1 MSLLC
6 GKNPALEALKSVQ
19 DSIKTALASKKA
31 GLATLTSKL
40 AEAKSKAESLVAS
53 LPNLSSFQA
62 ELAALAGATPEQVAQ
77 FKAKWDGKVAE
88 IDSLISKATGAISGL
103 ANLDFCKDVPNV
115 KMDAATGETVEEAKE
130 APTPNVAPAKAE
142 PVVETVVA
150 KSETV
155 SSGESGAIPD
165 DIESKY
171 ETLVV
176 TPFQDQVRSNLWK
189 DAHEKLQ
196 TELALKKSPGYY
208 KAVLKRN
215 TWTTDAELLAK
226 ADSPEEAELMRSIES
241 AKLKRRAADVIK
253 TAVDGYFKYR
263 VKIIYQENMYW
274 SEVKQFGNT
283 RLKLA
288 DPGDPIWQH
297 MQDIR
302 PWLVKTDEIINANAE
317 VVKLHAKYMS
327 NTS

>member
-88 IDSLISKATGAISGL
+88 LDSLVSKVTGTISGL
-103 ANLDFCKDVPNV
+103 ADIDFCKDVPNV
-115 KMDAATGETVEEAKE
+115 KMDPATGETVEEAKE

-142 PVVETVVA
+142 PVEPTVVV

-155 SSGESGAIPD
+155 TSGKSEVVPVTAQTEYDELVSRPYRQTVYVPLERIQERAHETWNDLRKIIVEENSSGRHERADELNLLHKKAMAALTTLNLTVRYHDTLYSAIYKGVEGTIDDSAPD
-165 DIESKY
+165 IF
-171 ETLVV
+171 V
-176 TPFQDQVRSNLWK
+176 
-189 DAHEKLQ
+189 
-196 TELALKKSPGYY
+196 
-208 KAVLKRN
+208 
-215 TWTTDAELLAK
+215 DAELAKMDPKIKPYVEQDYPPLEWVKKVHSILMDNAKVVENLAAYRK
-226 ADSPEEAELMRSIES
+226 N
-241 AKLKRRAADVIK
+241 RA
-253 TAVDGYFKYR
+253 
-263 VKIIYQENMYW
+263 
-274 SEVKQFGNT
+274 S
-283 RLKLA
+283 
-288 DPGDPIWQH
+288 
-297 MQDIR
+297 
-302 PWLVKTDEIINANAE
+302 
-317 VVKLHAKYMS
+317 S
-327 NTS
+327 